1 MYAVLNGK
9 RYLYNI
15 ENNSIGVMILS
26 NNEWR
31 TQAYALNINGR
42 IIVEMDESVPDY
54 DEINTNIRSIYNGSI
69 TMNEI

>member
-9 RYLYNI
+9 RYLYNR
-15 ENNSIGVMILS
+15 EDNSIGVMILS

-31 TQAYALNINGR
+31 TQAYALKISGR